1 MQILIIMKKLVVL
14 ISFMALLTSGM
25 SVPLTTPQEEGARV
39 QLLVNPDLSEL
50 VNKWITEYSA
60 SNPGTVIKQVDIGD
74 AVSGYDLEQEGVLGI
89 VAEEDLHAMDRG
101 SLWSMVVA
109 RDVIVPVVSSK
120 NPYAE
125 TLAKT
130 GISPGKFTGAYS
142 ENETL
147 SWGKIAGNESDAS
160 VNCYSLDDES
170 YAFCLSQFMGAGE
183 ISENVKRV
191 SDNSELIEYVKNDR
205 YAIAFCRLSGLIDY
219 KENSIREGLEIVPID
234 INGNGV
240 LDQNENIY
248 ACLNDFNR
256 GVWIGKY
263 PGSLCRNI
271 HIVSGSGPVDTEAT
285 AFIRWVL
292 SGGQNY
298 ISEAGFTELIP
309 GERQPKLQALSAGS
323 VAETGVITPQP
334 INTAKIF
341 LIAAT
346 ILLAGILVFVLVKL
360 FTAGTNEPGFVPAGE
375 SSVFGEKTVKAPG
388 GIFFDKTHTWA
399 FMEKEG
405 KVKIGID
412 DFLQHTMGKITR
424 IEIKAPGSE
433 LRRGERLA
441 TLIQNGKKLDIYS
454 PLSGVV
460 SEVNEDLSARP
471 RLINSDPYSG
481 GWIYKIEPANWI
493 KETKRY
499 FMGDTYLEWLNKEFL
514 RLKDFIAS
522 AVRQKDL
529 NYSQV
534 VLQDGGEIKEGLMEN
549 FGPDVWEELQRRFID
564 PSV

>member
-1 MQILIIMKKLVVL
+1 
-14 ISFMALLTSGM
+14 MALLTGGM
-25 SVPLTTPQEEGARV
+25 SAQTPNSQEEGARL

-60 SNPGTVIKQVDIGD
+60 SNPDIKIKQIGD
-74 AVSGYDLEQEGVLGI
+74 KSSGYDLKQQGVLGI
-89 VAEEDLHAMDRG
+89 VAEEDLHSMDRG
-101 SLWSMVVA
+101 SLWSMVIA
-109 RDVIVPVVSSK
+109 RDVIVPVVSSN
-120 NPYAE
+120 NPFAE
-125 TLAKT
+125 TLGKT
-130 GISPGKFTGAYS
+130 GISPGKFTGAYADDGVL
-142 ENETL
+142 T
-147 SWGKIAGNESDAS
+147 WGKITGTESDAR
-160 VNCYSLDDES
+160 VNCYALDDES
-170 YAFCLSQFMGAGE
+170 YVFCLSQFMGSEGM
-183 ISENVKRV
+183 SENVRKAA
-191 SDNSELIEYVKNDR
+191 DNSELIEYIKNDR

-219 KENSIREGLEIVPID
+219 KANSIREDLKIVPID

-248 ACLNDFNR
+248 TCLNDFNR

-271 HIVSGSGPVDTEAT
+271 HIVSAGGPVDTEAT
-285 AFIRWVL
+285 DFIRWVL
-292 SGGQNY
+292 SDGQTY
-298 ISEAGFTELIP
+298 ISEAGFSELIP
-309 GERQPKLQALSAGS
+309 GERQPKLQALNAES
-323 VAETGVITPQP
+323 VAGTGALAAKPV
-334 INTAKIF
+334 NTARIF
-341 LIAAT
+341 LIAAS
-346 ILLAGILVFVLVKL
+346 ILLAGMLVYVLVKL

-375 SSVFGEKTVKAPG
+375 STVFGEKTVKAPG
-388 GIFFDKTHTWA
+388 GIFFDRTHTWA

-405 KVKIGID
+405 KVKIGVD

-424 IEIKAPGSE
+424 VEIKAPGSE
-433 LRRGERLA
+433 VRRGEKLA

-460 SEVNEDLSARP
+460 SEVNDELSARP
-471 RLINSDPYSG
+471 ALINSDPYSG

-499 FMGDTYLEWLNKEFL
+499 FMGDSYIDWLNKEFS

-529 NYSQV
+529 KYSQV

-549 FGPDVWEELQRRFID
+549 FGPDVWEELQRKFID
-564 PSV
+564 TSV

>member
-1 MQILIIMKKLVVL
+1 MKKLVVL
-14 ISFMALLTSGM
+14 ISFMALLVSGM
-25 SVPLTTPQEEGARV
+25 SAQTPNSQEEGARV

-60 SNPGTVIKQVDIGD
+60 SNPDIEIKQFDIGD
-74 AVSGYDLEQEGVLGI
+74 KSSGYDLKQQGVLGI
-89 VAEEDLHAMDRG
+89 VAEEDLHSMDHG

-120 NPYAE
+120 NPFAE
-125 TLAKT
+125 TLGKT
-130 GISPGKFTGAYS
+130 GISPGKFTGAYADDGVL
-142 ENETL
+142 T
-147 SWGKIAGNESDAS
+147 WGKITGTGSDAR
-160 VNCYSLDDES
+160 VNCYALDDES
-170 YAFCLSQFMGAGE
+170 YAFCLSQFMGSEGMG
-183 ISENVKRV
+183 ENVRTAA
-191 SDNSELIEYVKNDR
+191 DNSELIEDIKNDS

-219 KENSIREGLEIVPID
+219 QANSIREGLKIVPID

-248 ACLNDFNR
+248 TCLNDFNR

-285 AFIRWVL
+285 DFIRWVL
-292 SGGQNY
+292 SDGQTY
-298 ISEAGFTELIP
+298 ISEAGFSELIP
-309 GERQPKLQALSAGS
+309 GERQPKLQALNTES
-323 VAETGVITPQP
+323 VAETGALAAKPV
-334 INTAKIF
+334 NTARIF
-341 LIAAT
+341 LIAAS
-346 ILLAGILVFVLVKL
+346 ILLAGMLVYVLVKL

-375 SSVFGEKTVKAPG
+375 STVFGEKTVKAPG
-388 GIFFDKTHTWA
+388 GIFFDRTHTWA

-405 KVKIGID
+405 KVKIGVD

-424 IEIKAPGSE
+424 VDIKAPGSE
-433 LRRGERLA
+433 VRRGERLA

-460 SEVNEDLSARP
+460 SEVNDELSARP
-471 RLINSDPYSG
+471 ALINSDPYSG

-499 FMGDTYLEWLNKEFL
+499 FMGDSYIEWLNKEFS

-549 FGPDVWEELQRRFID
+549 FGPDVWEELQRKFID
-564 PSV
+564 TSV

>member
-1 MQILIIMKKLVVL
+1 
-14 ISFMALLTSGM
+14 MALLSSGM
-25 SVPLTTPQEEGARV
+25 SAPVAHPQEDGARV

-50 VNKWITEYSA
+50 VNKWISEYSA
-60 SNPGTVIKQVDIGD
+60 GNPGTVLKQSAITD
-74 AVSGYDLEQEGVLGI
+74 AGSGYDLQQEGVLGI
-89 VAEEDLHAMDRG
+89 VAEEDLHSMDRG

-109 RDVIVPVVSSK
+109 RDVIVPVISSK

-125 TLAKT
+125 TLGET
-130 GISPGKFTGAYS
+130 GISPGKFTGAYA
-142 ENETL
+142 ETGTL
-147 SWGKIAGNESDAS
+147 TWGKIAGNESDAI

-170 YAFCLSQFMGAGE
+170 YAFCLSQFMGAEG
-183 ISENVKRV
+183 ISENVTRV

-234 INGNGV
+234 INANGV
-240 LDQNENIY
+240 LDQSENIY
-248 ACLNDFNR
+248 TCLNDFNR

-271 HIVSGSGPVDTEAT
+271 HIVSGSGPVDSEARE
-285 AFIRWVL
+285 FIKWVL
-292 SGGQNY
+292 SGGQAY
-298 ISEAGFTELIP
+298 ISEAGFSELIP
-309 GERQPKLQALSAGS
+309 GERQPKLQALSS
-323 VAETGVITPQP
+323 ETVAETGMLAGKTQ
-334 INTAKIF
+334 NTARIF

-346 ILLAGILVFVLVKL
+346 VLLVGILVFVLVKL
-360 FTAGTNEPGFVPAGE
+360 FTAGTNEPGFVPAGQ

-405 KVKIGID
+405 KVKIGVD

-433 LRRGERLA
+433 VKRGERLA

-454 PLSGVV
+454 PLSGII
-460 SEVNEDLSARP
+460 SEVNEELSARP
-471 RLINSDPYSG
+471 ALINADPYSG

-499 FMGDTYLEWLNKEFL
+499 FMGDNYLEWLNKEFS

-534 VLQDGGEIKEGLMEN
+534 VLQDGGQIKEGLMEN

-564 PSV
+564 TSV